1 MLRFTRHTAGRV
13 AASLLV
19 ATLSASALVDTAAA
33 APAPATSTAAPA
45 ASPGTYTV
53 RSGDSISLIAMRM
66 NVKMKTLMSAN
77 GLTINSIIHPGDV
90 LVVPEGG
97 TVPPG
102 GTPAAQAVTYTVQ
115 RGDSLI
121 GISKT
126 LKVTLKDLLAANK
139 LSIDSLIVPGMVLK
153 APAGTSPAAAPSTTA
168 PADTAASEPP
178 TPAAAPLVYVVK
190 SGDYL
195 GKIASRTKVTLKALL
210 KANKLSMT
218 SVIYPGDRL
227 VIPEGGV
234 LPGGSTPAPV
244 ADAPAAVPSAVQQ
257 VIDFALAQKGK
268 PYKFNTAGPDT
279 FDCSG
284 LTMAAF
290 AVVGISLPH
299 YSGAQA
305 GFGDAIDW
313 TDADIQAG
321 DLIFLETFAGSG
333 VIGHVG
339 IAVSAT
345 EWIQAPR
352 SGDVVRVSTIPAHRI
367 VAVRRLLED

>member
-1 MLRFTRHTAGRV
+1 MLRFTRHSAGRIV
-13 AASLLV
+13 ASLLV
-19 ATLSASALVDTAAA
+19 ATLSASVLADTASAA
-33 APAPATSTAAPA
+33 APSPSTAASP

-66 NVKMKTLMSAN
+66 KVKMKALMSAN

-90 LVVPEGG
+90 LVVPQGG
-97 TVPPG
+97 VVPEG
-102 GTPAAQAVTYTVQ
+102 GTPAAAPATYTVV

-121 GISKT
+121 RISAT
-126 LKVTLKDLLAANK
+126 LKVTLKDLLKANK
-139 LSIDSLIVPGMVLK
+139 LTVDSLIVPGMVLK
-153 APAGTSPAAAPSTTA
+153 VPASAATPAPSGA
-168 PADTAASEPP
+168 GETAASEPP
-178 TPAAAPLVYVVK
+178 TPTAAPLVYVVV

-195 GKIASRTKVTLKALL
+195 GKIASRTKVSLKALL

-218 SVIYPGDRL
+218 SVIFPGDRL

-234 LPGGSTPAPV
+234 VPGAPTATETPA
-244 ADAPAAVPSAVQQ
+244 AERSSVQQ

-268 PYKFNTAGPDT
+268 PYKFNTAGPDA

-299 YSGAQA
+299 YSGAQV
-305 GFGDAIDW
+305 GFGDAVEW
-313 TDADIQAG
+313 TTDPIKPG

-339 IAVSAT
+339 IAISAT
-345 EWIQAPR
+345 EWVQAPR
-352 SGDVVRVSTIPAHRI
+352 SGDVVRTSTIPVHRI

>member
-1 MLRFTRHTAGRV
+1 MLRFTRHSAGRL

-19 ATLSASALVDTAAA
+19 ATLSASALADTASA
-33 APAPATSTAAPA
+33 APVAPSTAASA

-66 NVKMKTLMSAN
+66 QVKMKALMSAN
-77 GLTINSIIHPGDV
+77 DLTVNSIIHPGDV

-97 TVPPG
+97 VVPAG
-102 GTPAAQAVTYTVQ
+102 GTPAAAPVTYTVA

-121 GISKT
+121 GISSS
-126 LKVTLKDLLAANK
+126 LKVTLKQLLKANK
-139 LSIDSLIVPGMVLK
+139 LTVDSLIVPGMVLK
-153 APAGTSPAAAPSTTA
+153 VPGAAAATQVA
-168 PADTAASEPP
+168 PDESAASEAPLP
-178 TPAAAPLVYVVK
+178 EAAPLVYVVV

-195 GKIASRTKVTLKALL
+195 GRIAKVTKVSLKALL

-227 VIPEGGV
+227 VIPAGGV
-234 LPGGSTPAPV
+234 VPGAPATTETPA
-244 ADAPAAVPSAVQQ
+244 ARTSVQQ

-299 YSGAQA
+299 YSGAQV
-305 GFGDAIDW
+305 GFGDAVDW
-313 TDADIQAG
+313 TTAPIQPG

-345 EWIQAPR
+345 EWVQAPR
-352 SGDVVRVSTIPAHRI
+352 SGEVVRTSTIPAHRI